1 MDNNNVLCPKQTG
14 RCFEFLN
21 FVSVDCILCLT
32 VIANIKSHSFEDCST
47 QTASLFELDVQ
58 IFAIFC
64 QFRGNWQTGSML

>member
-1 MDNNNVLCPKQTG
+1 MQNNNVLYSKQTG

-21 FVSVDCILCLT
+21 FISVDCIFCWT
-32 VIANIKSHSFEDCST
+32 VIANIKSDSFEDCSE

-64 QFRGNWQTGSML
+64 EFRSNWQTESML